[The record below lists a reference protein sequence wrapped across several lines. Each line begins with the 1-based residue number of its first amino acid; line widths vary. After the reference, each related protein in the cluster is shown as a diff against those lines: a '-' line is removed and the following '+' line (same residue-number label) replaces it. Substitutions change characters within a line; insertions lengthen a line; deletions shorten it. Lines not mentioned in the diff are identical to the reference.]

1 MTTLFSLD
9 QKLYKWSNNALKNP
23 EIKFSDFVTITYRK
37 FHIVSSKFD
46 TFGYSQVMIVS
57 NIKSIQTKE
66 SAQDS
71 IVYYDTEAT
80 VDDYLNK
87 QKFVIDDFKPSKYG
101 NPVVYY
107 NPAYQNGDII
117 ISTRVMEIDESRL
130 KWIDSL
136 FGAASNIPVYGK
148 YISLAGSIVTTVGAI
163 VENITKTQNLCHEH
177 VISLGINDSKR
188 PFYTGIYVCFPNVSD
203 KNKIRSIIDNY
214 ELHDY
219 TLIKNVGDKIV
230 ECDETYFVLEISNTK
245 RADLFDFDFVASSN
259 TLLQK
264 INKGDEVGLTEFST
278 ICSNSNDFEVV
289 QKILDNFQHD
299 KKEIATALYSHLR
312 PSTQQWFAQN
322 FENIRNEIKL

>member
-9 QKLYKWSNNALKNP
+9 QKLYKWSNTLKIP
-23 EIKFSDFVTITYRK
+23 ETKFSDFVTITYRK
-37 FHIVSSKFD
+37 FYIVSSKFD
-46 TFGYSQVMIVS
+46 TFGSSQVMIVS

-80 VDDYLNK
+80 VADHLD
-87 QKFVIDDFKPSKYG
+87 QQRFIIDDFKPSKYG
-101 NPVVYY
+101 NPIVYY
-107 NPAYQNGDII
+107 NPAYQNGDIV

-130 KWIDSL
+130 PWINSL

-148 YISLAGSIVTTVGAI
+148 YISIAGSIVTTVGAI
-163 VENITKTQNLCHEH
+163 VENITKAQNLCQEH
-177 VISLGINDSKR
+177 VISLGVNDSKR
-188 PFYTGIYVCFPNVSD
+188 PFYIGTYVCFPNVTD
-203 KNKIRSIIDNY
+203 KNKIRYIIDNY

-219 TLIKNVGDKIV
+219 TLVRNVGDNII
-230 ECDETYFVLEISNTK
+230 ECDETYFVLEISDTK

-278 ICSNSNDFEVV
+278 MCSNSNDFEVI
-289 QKILDNFQHD
+289 QKILDNFQHN
-299 KKEIATALYSHLR
+299 KKDIATALYSHLR
-312 PSTQQWFAQN
+312 PSTQQWFSQH
-322 FENIRNEIKL
+322 FENICNKIKL